1 MRIRPTLERD
11 IQWLPDVERSA
22 AQELGR
28 AVRAEVEGAIE
39 LDVPVEVGVGTGDT
53 WYDAK

>member
-1 MRIRPTLERD
+1 
-11 IQWLPDVERSA
+11 
-22 AQELGR
+22 
-28 AVRAEVEGAIE
+28 VRAEMEGAIA